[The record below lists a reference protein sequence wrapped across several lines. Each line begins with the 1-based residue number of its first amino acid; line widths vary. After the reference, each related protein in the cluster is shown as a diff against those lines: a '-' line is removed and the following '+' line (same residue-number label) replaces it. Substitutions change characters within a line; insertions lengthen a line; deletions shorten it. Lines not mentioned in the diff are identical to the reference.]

1 MYIDRNAME
10 EILSMYNITC
20 QGVLHLGAHYCE
32 EIDVYEHH
40 LKLGWDKMIWID
52 PMSEHIEYSK
62 NMGIPNLYQE
72 VIGDTDDKEVVF
84 NVANNGESSSI
95 LELKDHAVHYPHIH
109 YTDKRTMKTIT
120 IDTFM
125 KKYNLD
131 AFKYDFWNL
140 DIQGAEL
147 MALKG
152 GCHSLKHAKVVYLE
166 VNAVELYKGC
176 PLVKDID
183 NFMKLHGFM
192 RIFNSIKHS
201 DKFGDAMYIRN
212 DIIEQNIEAI
222 TKSIVTIKREFHLF
236 SERIVSEPI
245 KRANN
250 NPIL

>member
-40 LKLGWDKMIWID
+40 LKLGWDKIIWVD
-52 PMSEHIEYSK
+52 PISEHIEHNK
-62 NMGIPNLYQE
+62 NMGIHVFQE
-72 VIGDTDDKEVVF
+72 VIGDTDDKEIVF
-84 NVANNGESSSI
+84 NIANNGESSSI
-95 LELKDHAVHYPHIH
+95 LELKEHAVHYPDIH

-131 AFKYDFWNL
+131 ASKHDFWNL

-147 MALKG
+147 LALKG
-152 GCHSLKHAKVVYLE
+152 GCESLKYAKIVYLE
-166 VNAVELYKGC
+166 VNAVELYQGC
-176 PLVKDID
+176 PLIKDID
-183 NFMKLHGFM
+183 NFMKLQGFM
-192 RIFNSIKHS
+192 RIFNSMKPW
-201 DKFGDAMYIRN
+201 DKFGDAMYVRN
-212 DIIEQNIEAI
+212 DIVEQNIETI
-222 TKSIVTIKREFHLF
+222 TKNLVTIKKEIHLF
-236 SERIVSEPI
+236 SERFVSEPI

-250 NPIL
+250 NPIM